1 LKSKTFCITA
11 LTLLTALSV
20 PLRLAAQDNQD
31 HKHKHHHY
39 KLIDMGTFGGPA
51 SNAIPFVNNKGEMA
65 GGSATSVPAPATTN
79 RFGNG
84 GFDGQ
89 VLFIFH
95 TFVWQDGEVKDL
107 GALSPADQDFS
118 NPQAINDMGET
129 AGVSENGTID
139 PNIGFGEIRA
149 VIWKDDQ
156 IRDLGTMGGNE
167 SGALSLNNRGQVVGF
182 ALNAIPD
189 PFSMFDFPILGSPNG
204 TQTRAFL
211 WDERRG
217 MRDLDTLG
225 GPDAWAVSINER
237 GQIAGFSYTN
247 STPNATTGV
256 PTFDPFLWEKGK
268 MTDLGTLGGTAGGP
282 NQLNNRGQVVGQSNV
297 AGDQFFHPFFWSSPG
312 PMQDLGT
319 LGGDCGTALAINDAG
334 VAIGNADLIPGVC
347 FQNQP
352 HAFMWSQGVGMTALP
367 SVDGDSCSEVG
378 AINAAGQIAGA
389 SHACDFSSQHAVL
402 WENGRVV
409 DLNTLIPANSPM
421 YLTRANAINDRGEIA
436 GIGDPPGCFF
446 DPGCGHAFLLIPC
459 GENNGDS
466 ECEDEGEGTAVG
478 RGETN
483 QRPNVVLP
491 ENVRRMLQHRWGS
504 PYHIGGLGTPKN

>member
-1 LKSKTFCITA
+1 MKSRQVTA
-11 LTLLTALSV
+11 TYSALLLLTGWLFG
-20 PLRLAAQDNQD
+20 QDGRVRE
-31 HKHKHHHY
+31 HHY

-79 RFGNG
+79 HFGSG
-84 GFDGQ
+84 GFDGL
-89 VLFIFH
+89 VPFIFH

-118 NPQAINDMGET
+118 NPQAINDKGET

-156 IRDLGTMGGNE
+156 IRDLGTMGGSE

-189 PFSMFDFPILGSPNG
+189 PFSMFDFPILNG

-217 MRDLDTLG
+217 MRDLETLG

-282 NQLNNRGQVVGQSNV
+282 NQLNNRDQVVGQSNV

-459 GENNGDS
+459 DENHSGV
-466 ECEDEGEGTAVG
+466 EGCDYSMVDVSS
-478 RGETN
+478 
-483 QRPNVVLP
+483 VVPQTIYGIRESSSGALSPSFLP
-491 ENVRRMLQHRWGS
+491 RMSWHRFSG
-504 PYHIGGLGTPKN
+504 PALGPRK